1 LNGDSEVTSYR
12 LVWDAGS
19 GTEPSVD
26 LVGYIS
32 PYALG
37 SYTVASGVTM
47 GSTYRFK
54 IRAQNVYG
62 WGPYS
67 AVVQIVAS
75 DTPS

>member
-1 LNGDSEVTSYR
+1 M
-12 LVWDAGS
+12 
-19 GTEPSVD
+19 D